1 MTIGKGYEQSRATP
15 ISSSLSPYGSEYEQ
29 RSFVCEHT
37 LNATQRHL
45 SVPRSS
51 AKYLVGR
58 RPPRTTRPLTSKPYV
73 PKQISSMIA
82 LLIFQRRI
90 SFAGYSGQ
98 CHLSRMVKIS
108 RSTIS
113 KQHMKWLSI
122 LLIVLTM
129 MCSCR
134 TKKQVVTT
142 TAFSA
147 GTIRYTLRDSL
158 GAILPFTLPW
168 FSQNNSGAQLNRSHD
183 HADSMS
189 NAHSSTG
196 TQQRTAQMTNANIPY
211 ALQIDF
217 GIQHTDTTIS
227 QKAPTAE
234 PTAPTLR
241 ARMRACCSAL
251 LVIACLFLIVTII
264 VRLGKVIKTLL

>member
-1 MTIGKGYEQSRATP
+1 
-15 ISSSLSPYGSEYEQ
+15 
-29 RSFVCEHT
+29 
-37 LNATQRHL
+37 
-45 SVPRSS
+45 
-51 AKYLVGR
+51 
-58 RPPRTTRPLTSKPYV
+58 
-73 PKQISSMIA
+73 MIA
-82 LLIFQRRI
+82 WLIFQRRI
-90 SFAGYSGQ
+90 SYAEFSGQ

-113 KQHMKWLSI
+113 KLHMKWLSI

-134 TKKQVVTT
+134 AKKQVVTT

-168 FSQNNSGAQLNRSHD
+168 FSLNNSDAQLNRSHD

-196 TQQRTAQMTNANIPY
+196 SQQRTAPRTNTNVPY

-217 GIQHTDTTIS
+217 GFQHTDTTIS
-227 QKAPTAE
+227 TCTPTAE

-241 ARMRACCSAL
+241 ARMRACCSTL

-264 VRLGKVIKTLL
+264 VRLGKVIKNLL

>member
-1 MTIGKGYEQSRATP
+1 
-15 ISSSLSPYGSEYEQ
+15 
-29 RSFVCEHT
+29 
-37 LNATQRHL
+37 
-45 SVPRSS
+45 
-51 AKYLVGR
+51 
-58 RPPRTTRPLTSKPYV
+58 
-73 PKQISSMIA
+73 MIA
-82 LLIFQRRI
+82 WLISQRRI
-90 SFAGYSGQ
+90 SYAEFSGQ
-98 CHLSRMVKIS
+98 CHLSRMVKTS

-134 TKKQVVTT
+134 AKKQVVTT
-142 TAFSA
+142 TAFST

-189 NAHSSTG
+189 IAHSSTG
-196 TQQRTAQMTNANIPY
+196 SQQRTAPVTNANVPY
-211 ALQIDF
+211 ALQVDF
-217 GIQHTDTTIS
+217 GFQHTDTTTS
-227 QKAPTAE
+227 TSMPTAE

-241 ARMRACCSAL
+241 ARMRACCSTL

-264 VRLGKVIKTLL
+264 VRLGKVIKNLL